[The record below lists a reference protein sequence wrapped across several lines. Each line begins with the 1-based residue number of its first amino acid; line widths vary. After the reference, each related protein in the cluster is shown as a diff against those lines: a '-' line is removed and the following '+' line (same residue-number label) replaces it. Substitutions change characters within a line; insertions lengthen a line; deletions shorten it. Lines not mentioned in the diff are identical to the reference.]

1 MTQQPNEREPQ
12 RTQGNQANRDR
23 TGCQDCQGQR
33 QTEGAAMRPANE
45 SAKADANR
53 TKNIAKAETLEVDAK
68 QISNTER
75 IQSGSGCQKKL

>member
-1 MTQQPNEREPQ
+1 
-12 RTQGNQANRDR
+12 
-23 TGCQDCQGQR
+23 
-33 QTEGAAMRPANE
+33 MRPANE